1 MRLNKI
7 LYTIAGVALLAS
19 CHDLDLNP
27 LSKGST
33 GNWYSN
39 ETEVE
44 MAVNELYDINYWPED
59 GQAHNDWSDDYQYR
73 DVLTPF
79 DGATLNGQ
87 NDFVVR
93 LWDNQYKAIAHANSV
108 ILNEGKAIA
117 NGANAQTIKR
127 LVAEARFHRAAA
139 YSKLIVKFGD
149 VPLVLNSIDI
159 DEGKAM
165 GRTEKSKVL
174 QAIYEDFDAAA
185 SVLPEKC
192 TGAVRAT
199 KGAALALKARV
210 ALIMGDWQT
219 AANAANAVM
228 QLGVYALHPDYAN
241 LYLLAELI

>member
-93 LWDNQYKAIAHANSV
+93 LWDNQYKAIADRKSV
-108 ILNEGKAIA
+108 
-117 NGANAQTIKR
+117 
-127 LVAEARFHRAAA
+127 V
-139 YSKLIVKFGD
+139 
-149 VPLVLNSIDI
+149 
-159 DEGKAM
+159 
-165 GRTEKSKVL
+165 
-174 QAIYEDFDAAA
+174 
-185 SVLPEKC
+185 
-192 TGAVRAT
+192 
-199 KGAALALKARV
+199 
-210 ALIMGDWQT
+210 
-219 AANAANAVM
+219 
-228 QLGVYALHPDYAN
+228 
-241 LYLLAELI
+241 